1 MADNNKIT
9 AEQIKEF
16 WDRIG
21 MHYSATEWE
30 SRTSE
35 KEIKEIFKYLKGE
48 KLLSENIRKDCEY
61 EWQEISG
68 RWNKEMSAQ
77 GSENEVG
84 DNSFDEDKLPW
95 KRLSTESGV
104 EYYIFVDRLTENWS
118 ELGKKIILLKETR
131 QAINFVNSKNKN
143 VKEIVKIAREK
154 IAKEQAQSESES
166 PTNDKPTQEDA
177 PNKEEHPKITDAEEV
192 KEGKPVEQVVVEP
205 VAVVKQVEV
214 IEPVAVEPVAVV
226 VPLAQVTT
234 AQEGVAPKEPT
245 EEGQSDPT
253 EKGGGGTTNSR
264 SALFNSIIVSKVRET
279 PAGGYID
286 PNGKLGDKTGGDK
299 SIPTATP
306 PSSNIEGERKTQ
318 EGMEEIG
325 PEGGM

>member
-1 MADNNKIT
+1 
-9 AEQIKEF
+9 
-16 WDRIG
+16 
-21 MHYSATEWE
+21 
-30 SRTSE
+30 
-35 KEIKEIFKYLKGE
+35 
-48 KLLSENIRKDCEY
+48 
-61 EWQEISG
+61 
-68 RWNKEMSAQ
+68 MSAQ
-77 GSENEVG
+77 GSESEVE
-84 DNSFDEDKLPW
+84 DTSFDEDKLPW
-95 KRLSTESGV
+95 GRLSTESGV
-104 EYYIFVDRLTENWS
+104 EYFIWVDRLTENWS

-166 PTNDKPTQEDA
+166 PTNDKPTQETDA
-177 PNKEEHPKITDAEEV
+177 PNKEEPPKTTEEE
-192 KEGKPVEQVVVEP
+192 EGVVVKPVEQVVVEP
-205 VAVVKQVEV
+205 VAVVKPVEV
-214 IEPVAVEPVAVV
+214 VEPVAVV
-226 VPLAQVTT
+226 VPLAQ
-234 AQEGVAPKEPT
+234 AGVDAPTEPT
-245 EEGQSDPT
+245 EEGKSDPT

-264 SALFNSIIVSKVRET
+264 SALFNSIIVSEVRET

-306 PSSNIEGERKTQ
+306 PSTNIEGERKTQ

>member
-30 SRTSE
+30 SRTTE
-35 KEIKEIFKYLKGE
+35 KEMKEIFKYLKGE
-48 KLLSENIRKDCEY
+48 KQLSENIRKECEY

-84 DNSFDEDKLPW
+84 DTSFDEDKLPW

-104 EYYIFVDRLTENWS
+104 EYFIWVDRLTENWS

-131 QAINFVNSKNKN
+131 QAINFINSQNKN

-177 PNKEEHPKITDAEEV
+177 PNKEEPPKTTDAEEV
-192 KEGKPVEQVVVEP
+192 KEGVDVKPVEQVVVEP
-205 VAVVKQVEV
+205 VAVVKPVEV
-214 IEPVAVEPVAVV
+214 VEPVAVV
-226 VPLAQVTT
+226 VPLAQ
-234 AQEGVAPKEPT
+234 EGVDTPTEPT
-245 EEGQSDPT
+245 EERKSDPT
-253 EKGGGGTTNSR
+253 EKGGGGTTNLR
-264 SALFNSIIVSKVRET
+264 SALFNSIIVSGVRGT

-286 PNGKLGDKTGGDK
+286 SNGKLGDKTGGDK
-299 SIPTATP
+299 SIPPATKQVGETE
-306 PSSNIEGERKTQ
+306 NLDDLKTREGV
-318 EGMEEIG
+318 EEIG

>member
-35 KEIKEIFKYLKGE
+35 KEIFKYLKGE
-48 KLLSENIRKDCEY
+48 KLLSENIRKECEN
-61 EWQEISG
+61 EWREISG
-68 RWNKEMSAQ
+68 KWNKEMSAQ
-77 GSENEVG
+77 GSESEVE
-84 DNSFDEDKLPW
+84 DTSFDEDKLPW

-104 EYYIFVDRLTENWS
+104 EYFIFVDRLTENWS
-118 ELGKKIILLKETR
+118 EWGKKIIFTEETR
-131 QAINFVNSKNKN
+131 NAIKFVNSKNKN
-143 VKEIVKIAREK
+143 VKEIVKIAGEK
-154 IAKEQAQSESES
+154 IAKEQAQNVSES
-166 PTNDKPTQEDA
+166 PTNDKPTQETDT
-177 PNKEEHPKITDAEEV
+177 PNKEETPKTTDEEEV

-205 VAVVKQVEV
+205 VAVVKPVEV
-214 IEPVAVEPVAVV
+214 VEPVAVV
-226 VPLAQVTT
+226 VPLAQ
-234 AQEGVAPKEPT
+234 EGVDTPTEST
-245 EEGQSDPT
+245 EEGKSDPT
-253 EKGGGGTTNSR
+253 KIDGGGTTNSR
-264 SALFNSIIVSKVRET
+264 TALFKSIIVSEVRET
-279 PAGGYID
+279 PARGYID

-306 PSSNIEGERKTQ
+306 PSTNIEGERKTQ